1 MIYFANPGE
10 RYKKNNIAET
20 KIIKNI
26 LLSNKYILG
35 KNLVL
40 FEKNFS
46 KYIGSKYAVGV
57 ANATDGIE
65 LIMNAHN
72 IKRNDEVITVSHTAT
87 GTISAILSS
96 GAKPVLNDINENY
109 LFDCSNF
116 MKLVTKKT
124 KAVIIVHIY
133 GQACDFR
140 SIINYCKKKKIL
152 IIEDVSQAH
161 GSKIGSIKAGNVGDY
176 GVFSLYPT
184 KNLGG
189 LGDGG
194 IITMKSVSNFKKINM
209 LRNYGWNSKNLT
221 ELNGRNSRLDELQA
235 GILNFRLKNLDNDN
249 LKRIQIAK
257 TYNKEFLDLPIKLP
271 QIGKNLSNVF
281 HLYVIQTKKRDKL
294 LEYLKKNGI
303 IAGIHYRTP
312 NHLHKAI
319 KDKIRFNSLNIT
331 TKISKKIIS
340 LPIYPE
346 LTKSDQFKVIK
357 TVKKFFK

>member
-124 KAVIIVHIY
+124 KAVTFSSY
-133 GQACDFR
+133 TP
-140 SIINYCKKKKIL
+140 L
-152 IIEDVSQAH
+152 IT
-161 GSKIGSIKAGNVGDY
+161 
-176 GVFSLYPT
+176 FC
-184 KNLGG
+184 
-189 LGDGG
+189 
-194 IITMKSVSNFKKINM
+194 
-209 LRNYGWNSKNLT
+209 
-221 ELNGRNSRLDELQA
+221 
-235 GILNFRLKNLDNDN
+235 
-249 LKRIQIAK
+249 
-257 TYNKEFLDLPIKLP
+257 FLL
-271 QIGKNLSNVF
+271 
-281 HLYVIQTKKRDKL
+281 
-294 LEYLKKNGI
+294 
-303 IAGIHYRTP
+303 
-312 NHLHKAI
+312 
-319 KDKIRFNSLNIT
+319 
-331 TKISKKIIS
+331 
-340 LPIYPE
+340 
-346 LTKSDQFKVIK
+346 
-357 TVKKFFK
+357 